1 MTDKTDKLVSI
12 IIPCLNERNTILKVI
27 DNVQQLPCNKEII
40 VVDNGSYDGTYQ
52 IIQNLAFN
60 NLKILREPRKGKGYA
75 LRKGIEHATGEYIIF
90 QDADLEY
97 DSSTIVDI
105 IRLLNDYEAVI
116 TKRICY
122 PYSIKILPFIANKI
136 VIYLVKKLF
145 HKSVSD
151 IFTGQRGYRREV
163 IERFNIESKGFEI
176 ETELTVKMLL
186 HNIMFTECNVIYTPR
201 SEKRIG
207 FFDFVVILNK
217 LFTLY
222 FHYRPDAITIHRRNA
237 PTFRHG
243 DIRR

>member
-1 MTDKTDKLVSI
+1 MTDKFVSI

-27 DNVQQLPCNKEII
+27 DNVHQLPFNKEII
-40 VVDNGSYDGTYQ
+40 VVDNGSSDGTYQ
-52 IIQNLAFN
+52 IIQNLAYSLN
-60 NLKILREPRKGKGYA
+60 SLKIFREPRKGKGYA

-97 DSSTIVDI
+97 DSSTITDI
-105 IRLLNDYEAVI
+105 VRLLNDYEAVI

-122 PYSIKILPFIANKI
+122 PYSIKILPFVANKI

-145 HKSVSD
+145 HKPVSD

-176 ETELTVKMLL
+176 ETELTIKMLL
-186 HNIMFTECNVIYTPR
+186 HNIIFTECNVVYTPR

-207 FFDFVVILNK
+207 FFDFVIILYK
-217 LFTLY
+217 LFSLY
-222 FHYRPDAITIHRRNA
+222 FHCRPSVITGKERPVISSYSK
-237 PTFRHG
+237 
-243 DIRR
+243 